1 MSDQQAPVFSIEK
14 IYTKDISLEIPNAP
28 QIFLERETPEIEVQ
42 LRSESSSISEDLYQV
57 LLTVTVTAKF
67 GEKTMFLIE
76 VGQAGIFQ
84 LRNIPAENFDPILSV
99 ACPNVLFPF
108 AREAISDLC
117 NRAGVPPV
125 LLAPVNFDGMYQ
137 QRLQAQQQSVPSGE
151 VPIQ

>member
-57 LLTVTVTAKF
+57 LLTVTVT
-67 GEKTMFLIE
+67 
-76 VGQAGIFQ
+76 
-84 LRNIPAENFDPILSV
+84 DPILSV